1 MRVVLQRVKEAK
13 VEVNQELVAAIPK
26 GFLLLV
32 GITHEDSITIV
43 RKVAAK
49 ISGLRI
55 FEDEEKKLN
64 LGLSDIG
71 GQILCVSQFTLYAD
85 IRKGRR
91 PGFEQAAKPEQ
102 AKELYEAFVNEL
114 NVLGC
119 TVKSGIF
126 QADMQVS
133 LTNDG
138 PVTIIVDSE
147 DL

>member
-1 MRVVLQRVKEAK
+1 V
-13 VEVNQELVAAIPK
+13 I
-26 GFLLLV
+26 
-32 GITHEDSITIV
+32 

-64 LGLSDIG
+64 LGLSDIE

-91 PGFEQAAKPEQ
+91 PGFEKAAKPEQ

-114 NVLGC
+114 KEIGC